1 MSNRT
6 KAIWGT
12 VIAVHLFIVILIV
25 LAFAVNSWI
34 GTLVLLATL
43 WPIAKKDA
51 IGIIEKT
58 KEGCK

>member
-1 MSNRT
+1 MNNRK

-12 VIAVHLFIVILIV
+12 VIAVHLFIAILVV
-25 LAFAVNSWI
+25 LAFAVSSWL
-34 GTLVLLATL
+34 GTAVLLATL

-58 KEGCK
+58 KEGE

>member
-1 MSNRT
+1 MSNRE
-6 KAIWGT
+6 KVIWGT
-12 VIAVHLFIVILIV
+12 VIAVNLFIAALVV
-25 LAFAVNSWI
+25 VAFLFNAWL

-58 KEGCK
+58 REGAE